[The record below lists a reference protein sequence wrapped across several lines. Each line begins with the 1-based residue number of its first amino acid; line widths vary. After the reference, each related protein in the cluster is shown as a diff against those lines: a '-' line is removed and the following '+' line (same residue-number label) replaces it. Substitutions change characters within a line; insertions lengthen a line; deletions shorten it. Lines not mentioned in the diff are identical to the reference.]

1 MLYTPKSKI
10 LVGRE
15 VASVTGSPVTDD
27 GQVLVTATGV
37 DSAFPST
44 GAAGEVFLGFSF
56 NQTSGAPYLPAT
68 AVKVEEF
75 VPSGTTY
82 TLQQQV
88 VSGSLLALAGGV
100 PDANVAVASG
110 NAYGL
115 TGLTAGATYKV
126 VYTYAL
132 TNAQAVA
139 LVGNVQPGQHAG
151 VQFGATGIAEQGIV
165 YTSNFDTS
173 VNYDAT
179 TVLVGLAGGKVG
191 KAGSNNTK
199 VVVKGRVVELPSV
212 EFPFL
217 GIEFNAL

>member
-1 MLYTPKSKI
+1 MLYTPKSKFI
-10 LVGRE
+10 VGRE
-15 VASVTGSPVTDD
+15 VATVASAPVSDD
-27 GQVLVTATGV
+27 GQVLVTNATAVG
-37 DSAFPST
+37 AFPST

-82 TLQQQV
+82 TVQQPV
-88 VSGSLLALAGGV
+88 VAGSLLALKAGV
-100 PDANVAVASG
+100 ADSNVGIAVG
-110 NAYGL
+110 NSYGL

-132 TNAQAVA
+132 TAAQAIA

-151 VQFGATGIAEQGIV
+151 VQFNATGVAEQGIV
-165 YTSNFDTS
+165 YVSNFDTS
-173 VNYDAT
+173 VNYNAT

-191 KAGSNNTK
+191 VADTDDE
-199 VVVKGRVVELPSV
+199 VIIKGRVVELPTV

>member
-1 MLYTPKSKI
+1 MLYTPKSKF

-15 VASVTGSPVTDD
+15 VATVVSAPVTDD
-27 GQVLVTATGV
+27 GQVLVTAAGAAG
-37 DSAFPST
+37 AFPST

-88 VSGSLLALAGGV
+88 ASGSLLALKAGVKDSAVG
-100 PDANVAVASG
+100 VASG

-115 TGLTAGATYKV
+115 TGLTAGASYKV

-132 TNAQAVA
+132 SNAQAVA

-151 VQFGATGIAEQGIV
+151 VQFGATGVAEQGIV
-165 YTSNFDTS
+165 YISNFDTS

-191 KAGSNNTK
+191 VADTDDE
-199 VVVKGRVVELPSV
+199 VIIKGKVVELPTV